1 MSEQVQQLINK
12 IKSEGIEEAQKKG
25 KEVEDQAKAKANQIV
40 EGAKKEAG
48 KIIQDAQEETKKMRL
63 SAEMTIKQSSRNT
76 ILSLRKEIE
85 NILKKIITRQVSET
99 LTSDQLGVIIG
110 ELIKKS
116 AAAESKADVQVN
128 LNPKDWEKLKNG
140 FFTKLQNEVKQ
151 PIQFQS
157 ADDIAKG
164 FTISFDGGKSRFDFT
179 DISLAEYLSSY
190 LNPHIA
196 ALVKESILPL

>member
-1 MSEQVQQLINK
+1 MSEQVQELINK
-12 IKSEGIEEAQKKG
+12 IKQEGIEEAQKKA
-25 KEVEDQAKAKANQIV
+25 KEIEDQARAKANQIV
-40 EGAKKEAG
+40 ENAKKEAQ
-48 KIIQDAQEETKKMRL
+48 KITHDAQEETKKMRL
-63 SAEMTIKQSSRNT
+63 AAEMAIKQSSRNT

-99 LTSDQLGVIIG
+99 LTSEQLGVIIQ

-116 AAAESKADVQVN
+116 AGTESKAEVQVN
-128 LNPKDWEKLKNG
+128 LNPKDLDKLKNG

-157 ADDIAKG
+157 AQDIAKG

-179 DISLAEYLSSY
+179 DISLAEYLSTY
-190 LNPHIA
+190 LNPQVA
-196 ALVKESILPL
+196 ALVKESIA